1 MYFKYLS
8 YAALLST
15 IFWIQILY
23 LLLYSI
29 YFNALVKKNK
39 PRNKNK
45 KTTVYFFHVF
55 FLNLGCDFQCMF
67 LLLGSYGRAMQ

>member
-1 MYFKYLS
+1 MYFKYFS

-29 YFNALVKKNK
+29 YFNAFVKTKK
-39 PRNKNK
+39 PNR
-45 KTTVYFFHVF
+45 VL
-55 FLNLGCDFQCMF
+55 FLCIFSEF
-67 LLLGSYGRAMQ
+67 RV

>member
-1 MYFKYLS
+1 MYFKYFS

-29 YFNALVKKNK
+29 YFNAFVKT
-39 PRNKNK
+39 K
-45 KTTVYFFHVF
+45 KQQQKKQLCTFSMYFFWI
-55 FLNLGCDFQCMF
+55 
-67 LLLGSYGRAMQ
+67 

>member
-1 MYFKYLS
+1 MYFKYFS

-29 YFNALVKKNK
+29 YFNAFVKTKKN
-39 PRNKNK
+39 NK
-45 KTTVYFFHVF
+45 KTQPCTFSMYFF
-55 FLNLGCDFQCMF
+55 
-67 LLLGSYGRAMQ
+67 

>member
-1 MYFKYLS
+1 MYFKYFS

-29 YFNALVKKNK
+29 YFNAFVKTKKQQKN
-39 PRNKNK
+39 P
-45 KTTVYFFHVF
+45 TVYFFYVF

-67 LLLGSYGRAMQ
+67 LLLGSYGGTMQ

>member
-1 MYFKYLS
+1 MYFKYFS

-29 YFNALVKKNK
+29 YFNAFVKTKKQQKK
-39 PRNKNK
+39 PNR
-45 KTTVYFFHVF
+45 VL
-55 FLNLGCDFQCMF
+55 FLCIFSEF
-67 LLLGSYGRAMQ
+67 RV